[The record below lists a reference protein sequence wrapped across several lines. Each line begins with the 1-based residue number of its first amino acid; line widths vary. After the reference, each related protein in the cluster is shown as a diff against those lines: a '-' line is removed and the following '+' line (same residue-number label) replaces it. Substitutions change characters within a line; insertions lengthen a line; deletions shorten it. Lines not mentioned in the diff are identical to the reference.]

1 LIRRIAAVAGLLAL
15 VAGTAA
21 AQTYPS
27 KPVRFI
33 VPYPAGGATDIL
45 GRTVGQKLSERWGQP
60 VVVENRAGA
69 GGNLGS
75 DLVAKA
81 APDGYTIGLGNNAT
95 HATNA
100 SLYPTMPYDTER
112 DFAPVS
118 LLAAVTNV
126 LVVNPQ
132 VRAKTVADLVRI
144 AKAEPGRL
152 DYASTGSGSAAHL
165 TGELFKTA
173 AGIEMVHVPYRGGP
187 PAVTDLVSGQVKA
200 MFATAPSVLPQIQA
214 GRLTALAVTSA
225 RRQPGLPDVP
235 TVAESGFPG
244 FESDAWFAVFAPAG
258 TPAEIVARLN
268 ADIRAVLAQ
277 PEVVARLKEQGFEVA
292 TSTPDE
298 LRRHVTAEI
307 AKWGAVVKA
316 SGAKPD

>member
-15 VAGTAA
+15 VAGAAA
-21 AQTYPS
+21 AQPYPS
-27 KPVRFI
+27 KPVRFV

-100 SLYPTMPYDTER
+100 SLYPTMPYDTEA

-118 LLAAVTNV
+118 LLAVVTNV

-132 VRAKTVADLVRI
+132 V

-258 TPAEIVARLN
+258 TPAGIVARLN
-268 ADIRAVLAQ
+268 ADIRAVLAE
-277 PEVVARLKEQGFEVA
+277 PEVIARLKEQGFEVA

>member
-1 LIRRIAAVAGLLAL
+1 
-15 VAGTAA
+15 
-21 AQTYPS
+21 
-27 KPVRFI
+27 
-33 VPYPAGGATDIL
+33 
-45 GRTVGQKLSERWGQP
+45 
-60 VVVENRAGA
+60 
-69 GGNLGS
+69 
-75 DLVAKA
+75 
-81 APDGYTIGLGNNAT
+81 
-95 HATNA
+95 
-100 SLYPTMPYDTER
+100 
-112 DFAPVS
+112 
-118 LLAAVTNV
+118 
-126 LVVNPQ
+126 VNPQ
-132 VRAKTVADLVRI
+132 VPARTVADLVRI

-258 TPAEIVARLN
+258 TPAGIVARLN
-268 ADIRAVLAQ
+268 ADIRAVLAE
-277 PEVVARLKEQGFEVA
+277 PEVIARLKEQGFEVA